1 LGVWGSEIGLNKN
14 HFLSKKKTKFDFVA
28 TFSNSHT
35 NLSTKT
41 LHFNQPLNKEQ
52 FTNWLSYTL
61 DLYKNEI
68 YRTKGILCFE
78 NEPYEY
84 ILQGVGGSFELVEG
98 DLILGETKSVVVFI
112 GKLMDVNLEY

>member
-1 LGVWGSEIGLNKN
+1 VNS
-14 HFLSKKKTKFDFVA
+14 FLQKPKTEFNFA

-41 LHFNQPLNKEQ
+41 LQFNQPLNKQQ
-52 FTNWLSYTL
+52 FTEWLSYTL
-61 DLYKNEI
+61 DLYKTEI
-68 YRTKGILCFE
+68 YRVKGILCFE

-112 GKLMDVNLEY
+112 GKLNGMDLNYSE